1 MKRIIKGKVYDTAT
15 AKELG
20 WYENIADS
28 RNFSHFSETLYRK
41 RTGEFFLYGKG
52 GPSTK
57 YSQRVDQN
65 CWSGGE
71 DIIPISAENARVWAE
86 EHLDAD
92 DYEKIFGAVDED
104 AEDILLTFKTPAALD
119 RKLQD
124 KATALGISKSELLRQ
139 LIEKME

>member
-1 MKRIIKGKVYDTAT
+1 MKKIIKGRLYDTTT

-20 WYENIADS
+20 WWENIQDV

-71 DIIPISAENARVWAE
+71 DIFPVSAENARSWAE

-92 DYEKIFGAVDED
+92 DYEKIFGPVSEDE
-104 AEDILLTFKTPAALD
+104 EDILITFKASAAQD
-119 RKLQD
+119 RKLAD
-124 KATALGISKSELLRQ
+124 VAAERGTSKSELLRSMIDS
-139 LIEKME
+139 L

>member
-20 WYENIADS
+20 WWENIQDV
-28 RNFSHFSETLYRK
+28 RNFNHFSETLYRK
-41 RTGEFFLYGKG
+41 RTGEFFLYGEG

-71 DIIPISAENARVWAE
+71 DIIPISVDNAREWVEDHLEAE
-86 EHLDAD
+86 
-92 DYEKIFGAVDED
+92 DYEKIFGAVSEDE
-104 AEDILLTFKTPAALD
+104 EDILLTFKAPAALD

>member
-1 MKRIIKGKVYDTAT
+1 MKKIIKGKLYDTTT

-20 WYENIADS
+20 WWENIQDV

-71 DIIPISAENARVWAE
+71 DIIPVSAENARIWAE

-92 DYEKIFGAVDED
+92 DYEKIFGPVSEDE
-104 AEDILLTFKTPAALD
+104 EDILITFKASAAQD
-119 RKLQD
+119 RKLAD
-124 KATALGISKSELLRQ
+124 VAAERGTSKSELLRAMIDS
-139 LIEKME
+139 L

>member
-1 MKRIIKGKVYDTAT
+1 MKKIIKGKLYDTTT

-20 WYENIADS
+20 WWENIQDV

-71 DIIPISAENARVWAE
+71 DIIPVSAENARSWAE
-86 EHLDAD
+86 ERLDAD
-92 DYEKIFGAVDED
+92 DYEKIFGPVSEDE
-104 AEDILLTFKTPAALD
+104 EDILITFKASAAQD
-119 RKLQD
+119 RKLAD
-124 KATALGISKSELLRQ
+124 MAAERGTSKSELLRS
-139 LIEKME
+139 LIDSL

>member
-1 MKRIIKGKVYDTAT
+1 MKKIIKGRMYDTTT

-20 WYENIADS
+20 WWENIQDV

-71 DIIPISAENARVWAE
+71 DIIPVSAENARSWAE

-92 DYEKIFGAVDED
+92 NYEKIFGPVSEDE
-104 AEDILLTFKTPAALD
+104 EDILITFKASAAQD
-119 RKLQD
+119 RKLAD
-124 KATALGISKSELLRQ
+124 VAAERGTSKSELLRSMIDS
-139 LIEKME
+139 L